1 MILLPATNLYI
12 RLLHRNTGITLTYQ
26 IINFKLQISIV
37 NLKSCALKAHF
48 LISVVRIHFRIT
60 TYGQWTAATV
70 VVTASAAGAASHE
83 TVGLLEDDVLQQRL
97 GVDILLTYNL

>member
-26 IINFKLQISIV
+26 IINFKLQISIL
-37 NLKSCALKAHF
+37 NLKSCALKAHS

-60 TYGQWTAATV
+60 TYGQWTAAVATV
-70 VVTASAAGAASHE
+70 CAGTAAGHE

-97 GVDILLTYNL
+97 GVDVLLTHNL

>member
-37 NLKSCALKAHF
+37 NLKSCALKAHS
-48 LISVVRIHFRIT
+48 LIALRIHFRIT
-60 TYGQWTAATV
+60 TYWQWTATV
-70 VVTASAAGAASHE
+70 VVTACAAASHE

-97 GVDILLTYNL
+97 GVDILLTHNL

>member
-26 IINFKLQISIV
+26 IINFKLQLSIL
-37 NLKSCALKAHF
+37 NLKSCALKAHS
-48 LISVVRIHFRIT
+48 LISVVRIHFRVT
-60 TYGQWTAATV
+60 TYRQGTASAI
-70 VVTASAAGAASHE
+70 VVTACAAGAASHE

-97 GVDILLTYNL
+97 GVDVLLTHNL

>member
-37 NLKSCALKAHF
+37 NLKSCALKAHS

-60 TYGQWTAATV
+60 TYGQWTASAI
-70 VVTASAAGAASHE
+70 VVTACAAASHE

-97 GVDILLTYNL
+97 GVDILLTHNL

>member
-37 NLKSCALKAHF
+37 NLKSCALKAHS
-48 LISVVRIHFRIT
+48 LISLRVDLRIT
-60 TYGQWTAATV
+60 TYRQGTASAI
-70 VVTASAAGAASHE
+70 VVTACAAASHE

-97 GVDILLTYNL
+97 GVDVLLTHNL

>member
-37 NLKSCALKAHF
+37 NLKSCAFKAHS
-48 LISVVRIHFRIT
+48 LISLRVDLRIT
-60 TYGQWTAATV
+60 TSGQWTAAVATV
-70 VVTASAAGAASHE
+70 CAGTAASHE
-83 TVGLLEDDVLQQRL
+83 TVGLLEEDVLQQRL
-97 GVDILLTYNL
+97 GVDVLLTHNL

>member
-37 NLKSCALKAHF
+37 NLKSGALKAHS
-48 LISVVRIHFRIT
+48 LISVVRIHFRVT
-60 TYGQWTAATV
+60 TYRQWTAAVATV
-70 VVTASAAGAASHE
+70 CAGTAAGHE
-83 TVGLLEDDVLQQRL
+83 TAGLLEDDVLQQRL
-97 GVDILLTYNL
+97 GVDILLTHNL